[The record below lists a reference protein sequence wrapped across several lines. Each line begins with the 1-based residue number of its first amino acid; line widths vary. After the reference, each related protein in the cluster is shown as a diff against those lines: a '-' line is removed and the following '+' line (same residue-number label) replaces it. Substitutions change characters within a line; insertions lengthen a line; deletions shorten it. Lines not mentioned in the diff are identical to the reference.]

1 MGLGPLEIFKLFQCV
16 DRLFTSESDVNRR
29 QILTS
34 KVDPST
40 GRGKSK
46 VEIQLNGN
54 ISVYTQNNDTTFQK
68 CIQPMSICITQN

>member
-1 MGLGPLEIFKLFQCV
+1 MDLGPLKIFKLFQCV
-16 DRLFTSESDVNRR
+16 DRLFTLESDVNRR

-40 GRGKSK
+40 ARVKSQ

-54 ISVYTQNNDTTFQK
+54 IIYTQNNDTTDSK
-68 CIQPMSICITQN
+68 MYTTYV